1 MKFRDLIKLVQADG
15 WQLHHQ
21 TGSHRQFRHP
31 IKRVQSRLPGNL
43 ARTCRQGPSSTF
55 FAKLA

>member
-21 TGSHRQFRHP
+21 TGSHRQFRHATKP
-31 IKRVQSRLPGNL
+31 VQ
-43 ARTCRQGPSSTF
+43 
-55 FAKLA
+55 

>member
-31 IKRVQSRLPGNL
+31 IKRGTVTIAGKPGEDVP
-43 ARTCRQGPSSTF
+43 QGPSSTF